1 MMAALGKVLFR
12 MCIVVSVLIGGGMLL
27 INDPQIQTWGVYIL
41 VGMVVVAL
49 VLRWIFRI
57 FH

>member
-27 INDPQIQTWGVYIL
+27 INDPQVQTLGVYIL
-41 VGMVVVAL
+41 VGMVVVGL

-57 FH
+57 FR